1 MKLQI
6 ECEEEWFMNELA
18 LNIIEN
24 QHKSYIFK
32 SPPLFPKLKEDST
45 DNSEIIAQNNQDWI
59 DWEKRVKK
67 TKAKANKI
75 IKEMLK

>member
-6 ECEEEWFMNELA
+6 ECEEEWFIYEFSKSIVEQN
-18 LNIIEN
+18 
-24 QHKSYIFK
+24 HKSFIFK
-32 SPPLFPKLKEDST
+32 APPLFPKLKEDGT
-45 DNSEIIAQNNQDWI
+45 DNSEIIKQNKQDWI

-75 IKEMLK
+75 IREMLK